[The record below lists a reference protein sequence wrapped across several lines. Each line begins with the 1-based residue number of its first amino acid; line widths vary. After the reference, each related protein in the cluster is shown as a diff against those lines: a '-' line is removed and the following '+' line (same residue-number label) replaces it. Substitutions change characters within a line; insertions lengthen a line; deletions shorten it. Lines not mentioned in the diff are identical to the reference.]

1 MLDICVEQSTLRALL
16 EVVAAAY
23 VPPTVGVLILRLEL
37 CECDDGILEGGRTE
51 WGTLQITILN
61 VDVVVELRVTL
72 TADH

>member
-16 EVVAAAY
+16 EVVATAD
-23 VPPTVGVLILRLEL
+23 VPPTVGVLILTLEL
-37 CECDDGILEGGRTE
+37 CECDDGILEGGRAE
-51 WGTLQITILN
+51 WGTLQITILD